1 MTIKPKSSRGQR
13 LSLWSLIPNRFSQFL
28 LQLAV
33 SLFADSVKLASY
45 DCPRKLFSAPLQAT
59 N

>member
-1 MTIKPKSSRGQR
+1 MTIKPKSGRGRR
-13 LSLWSLIPNRFSQFL
+13 LSLKPLIPSRFSKFW

-33 SLFADSVKLASY
+33 SLFADSVKLPSY
-45 DCPRKLFSAPLQAT
+45 DCPRKLFNAPLQAT